1 MGQLPSAMMNIAG
14 HTDTI
19 GKEDYNIKLSERR
32 ASAVYSAMI
41 RSGIGSGS
49 PINHVGNG
57 PNYPPYDNNIPEG
70 RALNRTVIITLTYT
84 E

>member
-1 MGQLPSAMMNIAG
+1 MNIAG
-14 HTDTI
+14 HTDII

-32 ASAVYSAMI
+32 ASAVYGAMLET
-41 RSGIGSGS
+41 GIAVGSQ
-49 PINHVGNG
+49 INYEGDG
-57 PNYPPYDNNIPEG
+57 PNNPPYDNNIPEG